1 MEATV
6 NTIMNTLKA
15 QIGDNGLVDVGTG
28 AEQVFNTTRK
38 RTNIAIALLVGEGYS
53 HFPLWVDAVGG
64 KEGEKNVIDV
74 LAYKGAT
81 AEDVFKNRS
90 EIQPAKWEKENKA
103 TPEVV
108 KRRLAKLMFSLGRSI
123 EDIAEVLGLSESHV
137 EALIGEAS

>member
-6 NTIMNTLKA
+6 NTIMDTLKA

-28 AEQVFNTTRK
+28 AEQMFNTTRK
-38 RTNIAIALLVGEGYS
+38 RMNIALALLVSEGYS
-53 HFPLWVDAVGG
+53 HFPIWIQMVGDP
-64 KEGEKNVIDV
+64 EKTTVIDV
-74 LAYKGAT
+74 LAFKGAT

-108 KRRLAKLMFSLGRSI
+108 KKTR
-123 EDIAEVLGLSESHV
+123 
-137 EALIGEAS
+137 